1 MLFVRTF
8 TRSLVLSAAV
18 GFVAFSGTASA
29 ELVKRSGSGLCHPPE
44 SSYYERTKNYTPYD
58 SLQAC
63 LNEGGRLPKGVSA
76 PSGDRVVARAPS
88 SSELAGREY
97 SRSAF
102 GHGWDDADGDCQ
114 DYRAEALIASSTT
127 PVRFADNKRC
137 RVVTGR
143 WVSPFT
149 GEVIQN
155 ASSIDIDHVYPLAHA
170 WERGAS
176 GWSDEKRKKFAN
188 DPINLWPAEAS
199 LNRSKGARGPVE
211 WLPPAG
217 QCGYVARFVRVGMM
231 YKLTPKPHEAQAYR
245 RMLDNC
251 KATGRVE
258 G

>member
-1 MLFVRTF
+1 MRSTKTF
-8 TRSLVLSAAV
+8 FFLWIITSAISWPLQAD
-18 GFVAFSGTASA
+18 STIKQS
-29 ELVKRSGSGLCHPPE
+29 SSGLCHPPE

-114 DYRAEALIASSTT
+114 DARAEALIANSTT

-137 RVVTGR
+137 RVITGR

-149 GEVIQN
+149 GNVIQN
-155 ASSIDIDHVYPLAHA
+155 ASNIDIDHVVPLAWA
-170 WERGAS
+170 WERGA
-176 GWSDEKRKKFAN
+176 GKWPGEKRERFAN
-188 DPINLWPAEAS
+188 DPINLLPVEAS
-199 LNRSKGARGPVE
+199 LNRSKGARAPDE
-211 WLPPAG
+211 WLPPAS
-217 QCGYVARFVRVGMM
+217 QCGYVARFVRVVRL
-231 YKLTPKPHEAQAYR
+231 YDLKPSARESAWFQAF
-245 RMLDNC
+245 LDEC
-251 KATGRVE
+251 RK
-258 G
+258 